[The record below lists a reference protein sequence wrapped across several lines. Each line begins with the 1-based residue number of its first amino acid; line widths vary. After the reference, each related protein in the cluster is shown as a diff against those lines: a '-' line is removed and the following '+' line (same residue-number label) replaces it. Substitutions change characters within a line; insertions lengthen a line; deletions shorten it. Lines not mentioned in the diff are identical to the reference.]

1 MSTTVQVPQITES
14 QLRQIGSFSDAM
26 ALAEN
31 VYGTVQLSS
40 EVLGDG
46 FTLVEKD
53 KLVGVPFVLI
63 DYTVHTSTTNFDENG
78 EGLKFVTV
86 RCVTQED
93 KRVAFNDGSTG
104 VARQLRD
111 LAAREIYGGIYVQG
125 GLRASEYEVTDAK
138 GRKSSATTYYLS

>member
-1 MSTTVQVPQITES
+1 MSTTIQVPQISES
-14 QLRQIGSFSDAM
+14 QLRGITCFSDAM
-26 ALAEN
+26 SLAEN
-31 VYGTVQLSS
+31 VYGSVALSS

-53 KLVGVPFVLI
+53 KLLGVAFVLI
-63 DYTVHTSTTNFDENG
+63 DYTVHTSKTNFDENG

-86 RCVTQED
+86 RCVTEED

-111 LAAREIYGGIYVQG
+111 LAVREIYGGIYVQN
-125 GLRASEYEVTDAK
+125 GLRASEYEVTDTK

>member
-1 MSTTVQVPQITES
+1 MSTTILVPQISES
-14 QLRQIGSFSDAM
+14 QLREVVCFSDAVS
-26 ALAEN
+26 LVEN
-31 VYGTVQLSS
+31 VYGAVVLSS
-40 EVLGDG
+40 KVLGDG

-53 KLVGVPFVLI
+53 KLLGVPFVLI
-63 DYTVHTSTTNFDENG
+63 DYTVHTSSTNFDENG

>member
-1 MSTTVQVPQITES
+1 MSTTIQVPQISES
-14 QLRQIGSFSDAM
+14 QLRDIVCFSDAIS
-26 ALAEN
+26 LVES
-31 VYGTVQLSS
+31 VYGAVALSS

-53 KLVGVPFVLI
+53 KLLDEPFVLV
-63 DYTVHTSTTNFDENG
+63 DYTVHTSKTNFDENG

-86 RCVTQED
+86 RCVTKED

-104 VARQLRD
+104 VAQQLRD
-111 LAAREIYGGIYVQG
+111 LAAREIYGGIYVQN
-125 GLRASEYEVTDAK
+125 GLRASEYEVLDAK

>member
-1 MSTTVQVPQITES
+1 MSTTIQVPQISES
-14 QLRQIGSFSDAM
+14 QLRGIVSFSDAIS
-26 ALAEN
+26 LAES
-31 VYGTVQLSS
+31 VYGAVALSS

-53 KLVGVPFVLI
+53 KLVGEPFVLI
-63 DYTVHTSTTNFDENG
+63 DYSVHTSKTNFDENG

-86 RCVTQED
+86 RCVTQEH

-104 VARQLRD
+104 VAQQLRD
-111 LAAREIYGGIYVQG
+111 LAAREIYGGIYVQN
-125 GLRASEYEVTDAK
+125 GLRASEYEVLDPK

>member
-1 MSTTVQVPQITES
+1 MSTTIQIPQISES
-14 QLRQIGSFSDAM
+14 QLRSIVTFSDAIS
-26 ALAEN
+26 LAES
-31 VYGTVQLSS
+31 VYGAVALSS

-53 KLVGVPFVLI
+53 KLLGVPFVLI

-111 LAAREIYGGIYVQG
+111 LAAREIYGGIYVQN
-125 GLRASEYEVTDAK
+125 GLRASEYEVTDDK

>member
-1 MSTTVQVPQITES
+1 MSTTIQIPQISES
-14 QLRQIGSFSDAM
+14 QLRSIVCFSDAIS
-26 ALAEN
+26 LAES
-31 VYGTVQLSS
+31 VYGAVALSS

-111 LAAREIYGGIYVQG
+111 LAAREIYGGIYVQN
-125 GLRASEYEVTDAK
+125 GLRVSEYEVTDDK

>member
-1 MSTTVQVPQITES
+1 MSTTIQVPQISQS
-14 QLRQIGSFSDAM
+14 QLREIVSFNDAM
-26 ALAEN
+26 SLVES
-31 VYGTVQLSS
+31 VYGAVALSS
-40 EVLGDG
+40 DVLGDG

-53 KLVGVPFVLI
+53 KLLGAPFLLVN
-63 DYTVHTSTTNFDENG
+63 YTVHTSSTNFDENG

-104 VARQLRD
+104 VAQQLRD
-111 LAAREIYGGIYVQG
+111 LATREIYGGIYVQN
-125 GLRASEYEVTDAK
+125 GLRASEYEVLDDK

>member
-1 MSTTVQVPQITES
+1 MSTTIQVPQISES
-14 QLRQIGSFSDAM
+14 QLRGIACFSDAIS
-26 ALAEN
+26 LAES
-31 VYGTVQLSS
+31 VYGTVALSS

-63 DYTVHTSTTNFDENG
+63 DYTVHTSSTNFDENG

-111 LAAREIYGGIYVQG
+111 LAAREIYGGIYVQN
-125 GLRASEYEVTDAK
+125 GLRASEYEVLDAK

>member
-1 MSTTVQVPQITES
+1 MSTTIQVPQISES
-14 QLRQIGSFSDAM
+14 QLRSIVSFNDAIS
-26 ALAEN
+26 LAES
-31 VYGTVQLSS
+31 VYGAVALSS

-53 KLVGVPFVLI
+53 KLLGVPFVLI
-63 DYTVHTSTTNFDENG
+63 DYTVHTSSTNFDENG

-125 GLRASEYEVTDAK
+125 GLRSSEYEVTDDK

>member
-14 QLRQIGSFSDAM
+14 QLRQIDSFSDAM

-86 RCVTQED
+86 RCVTEED

-111 LAAREIYGGIYVQG
+111 LAAREIYGGIYVQN
-125 GLRASEYEVTDAK
+125 GLRASEYEVLDAK

>member
-1 MSTTVQVPQITES
+1 MSTTIQVPQISES
-14 QLRQIGSFSDAM
+14 QLREIVSFSDAIS
-26 ALAEN
+26 LVES
-31 VYGTVQLSS
+31 VYGAVARSS

-63 DYTVHTSTTNFDENG
+63 DYTVHTSSTNFDENG

-86 RCVTQED
+86 RCVTEED

-111 LAAREIYGGIYVQG
+111 LAVREIYGGIYVQN
-125 GLRASEYEVTDAK
+125 GLRASEYEVTDTK

>member
-1 MSTTVQVPQITES
+1 MSTTIQVPQISES
-14 QLRQIGSFSDAM
+14 QLRGIVCFSDAIS
-26 ALAEN
+26 LVEN
-31 VYGTVQLSS
+31 VYGAVALSS

-63 DYTVHTSTTNFDENG
+63 DYTVHTSTTNFDKNG

-86 RCVTQED
+86 RCVTEED
-93 KRVAFNDGSTG
+93 KRVAFNDGSIG
-104 VARQLRD
+104 VARQLCD
-111 LAAREIYGGIYVQG
+111 LVVREIYGGIYVQN
-125 GLRASEYEVTDAK
+125 GLRASEYEVLDAK

>member
-1 MSTTVQVPQITES
+1 MSTTIQVPQISES
-14 QLRQIGSFSDAM
+14 QLRDIVCFSDAIS
-26 ALAEN
+26 LVES
-31 VYGTVQLSS
+31 VYGAVALSS

-53 KLVGVPFVLI
+53 KLLGEPFVLV
-63 DYTVHTSTTNFDENG
+63 DYTVHTSKTNFDENG

-86 RCVTQED
+86 RCVTKED

-104 VARQLRD
+104 VAQQLRD
-111 LAAREIYGGIYVQG
+111 LAAREIYGGIYVQN
-125 GLRASEYEVTDAK
+125 GLRASEYEVLDAK